1 MEKCITLLLKTMM
14 CPWHSDWRSQAFLLF
29 SSLFPC
35 QNHLQEVSSWLQGTT
50 QMSAAWMSGGLGGS
64 HLCPQTSGEIQEG
77 RNRLCSRMP
86 GARRRC
92 NGCKPGLFAWIS
104 SRISKP
110 TWMWVSW
117 QSRVGSE
124 THRSLLSHVKTLLLQ
139 IPTKPPRS
147 LFYHCTTLSFKQ

>member
-1 MEKCITLLLKTMM
+1 MIGEAK
-14 CPWHSDWRSQAFLLF
+14 HSCYLAAFFLAWVHH
-29 SSLFPC
+29 SLQ

-64 HLCPQTSGEIQEG
+64 HLCPQTSEEIQEG
-77 RNRLCSRMP
+77 RTRLCSRMP
-86 GARRRC
+86 GAKRRC
-92 NGCKPGLFAWIS
+92 NWCKPGWFAWIS
-104 SRISKP
+104 PRISKP